1 MLEKS
6 YSELLQM
13 DTMQDRYE
21 YLRMHGLVSDPTF
34 GSKRYLN
41 QRFYQSPEWKETRRD
56 VIIRDNS
63 CDLAIPEYQIYK
75 SAIVHH
81 INPITIDDLLD
92 RNWDKL
98 LNPENLITV
107 SYSTHQAIHY
117 GSNNLLPNTL
127 IERTPGDTC
136 PWKEMSSSLQNRRSY
151 GE

>member
-6 YSELLQM
+6 YSELMQF
-13 DTMQDRYE
+13 DTINDRYE
-21 YLRMHGLVSDPTF
+21 YLRLCGLVSDPTF
-34 GSKRYLN
+34 GSRRYLN
-41 QRFYQSPEWKETRRD
+41 QLFYRSPEWKQVRRE

-63 CDLAIPEYQIYK
+63 CDLAIPDYEIYK

-81 INPITIDDLLD
+81 INPITIEDINY

-107 SYSTHQAIHY
+107 SYNTHQAIHY
-117 GSNNLLPNTL
+117 GSNSLLPSMP

-136 PWKEMSSSLQNRRSY
+136 PWKEMSPSL
-151 GE
+151 